1 MGKAFDP
8 TWIPKSDRDRHIE
21 LKLGKPCS
29 QNIFYGQIKPIL
41 NLVIF
46 LCGKVNLLL
55 IAFTEIANQVTN
67 FLVTTSLGMISFSI
81 RSIIT
86 ALSLLLLVP
95 IHIGQTVLRLIRWGH
110 NLTMTCLK
118 TTSQMVNDIGM
129 LNVDLIKEAYVYE
142 AGEKMEEMQE
152 QQKFVRKS
160 MMNMMTPSFQGS
172 MGSSLKPST
181 GASLISGGSQQGID
195 RARSYV
201 PSSDATSD

>member
-1 MGKAFDP
+1 
-8 TWIPKSDRDRHIE
+8 
-21 LKLGKPCS
+21 
-29 QNIFYGQIKPIL
+29 
-41 NLVIF
+41 
-46 LCGKVNLLL
+46 
-55 IAFTEIANQVTN
+55 
-67 FLVTTSLGMISFSI
+67 MISFSI

-152 QQKFVRKS
+152 QQKFVRK
-160 MMNMMTPSFQGS
+160 
-172 MGSSLKPST
+172 
-181 GASLISGGSQQGID
+181 
-195 RARSYV
+195 RS
-201 PSSDATSD
+201 DTK